1 MSILG
6 TENLSL
12 GIAVHFLLL
21 LKLDGGI
28 EKILNCHIIGALLLN
43 RTVNLFASL
52 QNKKIRFSKP
62 EPGFSWSALQAP
74 LRSSLLLWLL
84 VNIPLRIWRN
94 SINCTFL
101 NNSLVLLCEYHAT
114 VLSWMLE

>member
-28 EKILNCHIIGALLLN
+28 EKILNCHIIGALLKSFG
-43 RTVNLFASL
+43 VV
-52 QNKKIRFSKP
+52 
-62 EPGFSWSALQAP
+62 E
-74 LRSSLLLWLL
+74 L
-84 VNIPLRIWRN
+84 V
-94 SINCTFL
+94 
-101 NNSLVLLCEYHAT
+101 AT
-114 VLSWMLE
+114 GTW